1 MKEENMSEV
10 MRVLKEW
17 SNSVSPK
24 SPIEKTYVIVDNE
37 VTLTLLVSFGDDP
50 TKDKSF
56 IRTCK
61 ADVSSVIK
69 TIKELE
75 ENKASFFNLKKHGH
89 VQLC

>member
-1 MKEENMSEV
+1 MKEVKMSEV
-10 MRVLKEW
+10 KRELEKW
-17 SNSVSPK
+17 CNSVSLN
-24 SPIEKTYVIVDNE
+24 SPIKKMYEIDSNE

-69 TIKELE
+69 AIYELE
-75 ENKASFFNLKKHGH
+75 EYKASSLYPKNGH
-89 VQLC
+89 EQ